1 MSCGVRAR
9 SRRCHIDNPW
19 LHSLAEKAR
28 MADCVP
34 AVRSLVVEEKKKQT
48 KHAFASALPCNG
60 FAASRPS
67 LKVPSKFLVSPLG
80 QKSSES
86 TLAFIAIAFTA
97 AASCEGDTLVLLTR
111 VSTCSSSTG
120 FGSHWAS
127 LQASSRR
134 KTLVFI
140 VKSQKRAA
148 IR

>member
-1 MSCGVRAR
+1 MRVRR
-9 SRRCHIDNPW
+9 RRCHIDNPW
-19 LHSLAEKAR
+19 LHSLAEKPR
-28 MADCVP
+28 MADCAP
-34 AVRSLVVEEKKKQT
+34 AARSLMVEGAKKKQT
-48 KHAFASALPCNG
+48 KRAFVSVLPCNG

-67 LKVPSKFLVSPLG
+67 LKVPSKFLVSPFG

-86 TLAFIAIAFTA
+86 TLAFIAIVFAA
-97 AASCEGDTLVLLTR
+97 AASCEGDMLVLLTR

-120 FGSHWAS
+120 FGSHCAS

-140 VKSQKRAA
+140 VKSLKRAA